1 MANADRQVETE
12 PTAGSPGAARPGA
25 TAVFFVAVAG
35 LIVVAYSTH
44 EMAVVAVVAA
54 LAAMIFLHEAGHF
67 LMAKWGRMKVTDF
80 FLGFGPKLW
89 SFRRGETEYGIK
101 AIPAGGFVRIVG
113 MNSLEKVDPQ
123 DEARSYRAAPFW
135 RRITV
140 GVAGSAVHFALAF
153 VMLWSLLVFYGLPA
167 NQLAIGGFT
176 RLPGSP
182 NPALRAGLH
191 VGDKLVSVDGVGRND
206 PAAILAQIRNHPGTP
221 VRIAVDRGGKILH
234 LKATP
239 LARYGSPVS
248 PSKSPTAT
256 SSRPFGLL
264 GIEVRQAVNRSS
276 PWAAVPQSSSA
287 LGRMVGTYLG
297 GLGHLFS
304 PSGLSAIAHQ
314 AAAPPNPT
322 PRAGAPS
329 PGPQLLGVVGIARLT
344 VQAANAGLPQLLAW
358 LTFINVALGTVNM
371 LPLPPLDGGHV
382 VVAVYERLRST
393 KDRRYTAD
401 AARLL
406 PVAYAMFALIVVL
419 EVTALYLNVAH
430 PAPNPFG

>member
-1 MANADRQVETE
+1 MANVQRQLDTDPAVG
-12 PTAGSPGAARPGA
+12 PARPRA
-25 TAVFFVAVAG
+25 TAIFFVVLGALIALAYVA
-35 LIVVAYSTH
+35 H
-44 EMAVVAVVAA
+44 EMAVVAVVGA

-140 GVAGSAVHFALAF
+140 GVAGSAVHFILAF
-153 VMLWSLLVFYGLPA
+153 VMLWSLLVFYGLPS
-167 NQLAIGGFT
+167 NQLAVGGFT
-176 RLPGSP
+176 TFTGSP
-182 NPALRAGLH
+182 NPAVSAGMK
-191 VGDKLVSVDGVGRND
+191 VGDKLVSVDGVGRGN
-206 PAAILAQIRNHPGTP
+206 PAAILAQIRSHPGTP
-221 VRIAVDRGGKILH
+221 VRIVVDRSGKVLH
-234 LKATP
+234 LTATP

-248 PSKSPTAT
+248 PSGSPTAT
-256 SSRPFGLL
+256 SGRPFGLL
-264 GIEVRQAVNRSS
+264 GIEVHQAVARSS
-276 PWAAVPQSSSA
+276 PLDAVPQSGSA

-304 PSGLSAIAHQ
+304 PSGLSAIVHQ
-314 AAAPPNPT
+314 AAAPPNPA
-322 PRAGAPS
+322 PRAGS
-329 PGPQLLGVVGIARLT
+329 SSSGPQLLGVVGIARLT
-344 VQAANAGLPQLLAW
+344 VQAANAGVPQLLAW

-382 VVAVYERLRST
+382 VVAIYERLRSQ
-393 KDRRYTAD
+393 KGRSYRAD

-430 PAPNPFG
+430 PAPNPFN